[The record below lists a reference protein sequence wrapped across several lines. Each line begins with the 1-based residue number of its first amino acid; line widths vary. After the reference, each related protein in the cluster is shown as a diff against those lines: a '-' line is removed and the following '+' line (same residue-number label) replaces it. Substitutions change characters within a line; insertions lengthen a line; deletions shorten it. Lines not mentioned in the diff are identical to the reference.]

1 MLCKRKKKRWVGMF
15 YKKRREGGFGM
26 NKKWVLFDD
35 LVGTKL
41 GLGDTLAHGS
51 GRGDTARD
59 GLDQVVVVVGTGPV
73 LVSEGL
79 DTVVALLA
87 LDAVDV
93 GEHALFGELAGKDVN
108 AQGVAVE
115 AGEGDELPG
124 EAQGAQVADEGA
136 HVVVGHTSSVPVEGG
151 GQVVGEHDVGVLGE
165 DSLGELGGLGQD
177 GGLGLHPE
185 EVRVRSEGDSSR
197 RE

>member
-1 MLCKRKKKRWVGMF
+1 MDRNVLQKEEGGG
-15 YKKRREGGFGM
+15 GGFGM
-26 NKKWVLFDD
+26 NKMGAFSGD
-35 LVGTKL
+35 LVGTEL
-41 GLGDTLAHGS
+41 GLGNSLAHGS
-51 GRGDTARD
+51 GRGDTTGD

-93 GEHALFGELAGKDVN
+93 GEHAFFGELAGKHVD

-115 AGEGDELPG
+115 AGKGDELPG

-136 HVVVGHTSSVPVEGG
+136 HVVVGHASSVPVEGG
-151 GQVVGEHDVGVLGE
+151 RQVVGEHDVGVLGE
-165 DSLGELGGLGQD
+165 DTLGELGGLGQD